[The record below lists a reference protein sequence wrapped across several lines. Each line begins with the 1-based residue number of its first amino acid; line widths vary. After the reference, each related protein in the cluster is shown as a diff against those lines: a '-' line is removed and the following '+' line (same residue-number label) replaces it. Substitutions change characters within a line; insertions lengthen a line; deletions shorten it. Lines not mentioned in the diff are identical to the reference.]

1 MRHLRNFKN
10 NMESGV
16 YESGN
21 EQKRAYKRERKL
33 VVIEKNSVDVGFEL
47 GGIFNMMSTIREK
60 SFAILI

>member
-1 MRHLRNFKN
+1 
-10 NMESGV
+10 MESGV

-21 EQKRAYKRERKL
+21 EQKTIVQKRGKTGCHRKKL
-33 VVIEKNSVDVGFEL
+33 CWCGDVGFEF